1 MDLTHRSEVPGEAEK
16 LTKEDIK
23 RIAEELRDVMSE
35 EIIEEIS
42 DRRHKKSSFRS
53 GKEPEEGLNNE
64 IRKEIYE
71 RNHISVALEQ

>member
-1 MDLTHRSEVPGEAEK
+1 MELTHRSDVNKPEVEK

-35 EIIEEIS
+35 DIIEEIS

-53 GKEPEEGLNNE
+53 GKDSKRTAQGDEGLNNE
-64 IRKEIYE
+64 IRKEIY
-71 RNHISVALEQ
+71 

>member
-1 MDLTHRSEVPGEAEK
+1 MELTHRSDVNKPEVEK

-53 GKEPEEGLNNE
+53 GKDSK
-64 IRKEIYE
+64 RT
-71 RNHISVALEQ
+71 A